1 MRAGRSA
8 CASCAR
14 SSTSCGETGTSA
26 PEPARRLGILGGT
39 FNPPHLGHLL
49 IGQEAR
55 DQLGLDRVLMIP
67 TATPPHKEIPVD
79 PGAGV
84 RLELCRVAAAG
95 DEGLEVLDLEIRR
108 GGPSYTA
115 DTLRELHAT
124 FPGAELTFIVGG
136 DMAFSLP
143 TWREPAEVVALAR
156 LAVAEREGARRAD
169 ILERLATIPGA
180 VERVDFFDLP
190 RMDISSSLVRRRVAA
205 GRPIRYLV
213 PDTVAEYIA
222 QHGLYRSPVGTPS
235 SA

>member
-1 MRAGRSA
+1 M
-8 CASCAR
+8 
-14 SSTSCGETGTSA
+14 
-26 PEPARRLGILGGT
+26 L
-39 FNPPHLGHLL
+39 
-49 IGQEAR
+49 
-55 DQLGLDRVLMIP
+55 IP
-67 TATPPHKEIPVD
+67 TAKPPHKEVPAD
-79 PGAGV
+79 PGAEV
-84 RLELCRVAAAG
+84 RLELCRVAAED
-95 DEGLEVLDLEIRR
+95 DEGLEVSDIEVLR
-108 GGPSYTA
+108 GGASYTA
-115 DTLRELHAT
+115 DTLRALHAT
-124 FPGAELTFIVGG
+124 LPGADLTFIVGG

-180 VERVDFFDLP
+180 VERVEFFDLP

-213 PDTVAEYIA
+213 PDRVAEYIA